1 MSSERARRD
10 VELWNSWKSSPGRAT
25 LAPLLQQ
32 VDPILQKEVNR
43 WSGGPV
49 ARPVLVIQAKKLA
62 IDAFGNYDPKKAAL
76 NTHVTNQLKGL
87 SRGPYTYASP
97 ARMPEHRQ
105 VKLKTYLT
113 AVEDLTGGLGRS
125 PTAAELASSLK
136 WSQREIGR
144 FREEQRTT
152 YSTSQPIP
160 PGFETSNQDQQ
171 LLDFVYHDLVDQDK
185 LVMEHSAGYGG
196 SPVLSAKDLT
206 SLTGMTQGQISNS
219 KRRIRSKIER
229 AMGYGT

>member
-1 MSSERARRD
+1 MATDRSRKD
-10 VELWNSWKSSPGRAT
+10 IELWQTWKNSPGKTT
-25 LAPLLQQ
+25 LAPLLRQ

-43 WSGGPV
+43 WAGGPV
-49 ARPVLVIQAKKLA
+49 ARPVLVVQAKKLA
-62 IDAFGNYDPKKAAL
+62 LDAFNSYEPGKAAL

-113 AVEDLTGGLGRS
+113 TVEDLTADKGRM
-125 PTAAELASSLK
+125 PTAAEIASTLK
-136 WSQREIGR
+136 WSQREVGR
-144 FREEQRTT
+144 FREEQRTL

-160 PGFETSNQDQQ
+160 PGFETTTHDQE

-196 SPVLSAKDLT
+196 AKILSAKELT
-206 SLTGMTQGQISNS
+206 KLTGMTQGQISNS
-219 KRRIRSKIER
+219 KRRIRSKIEG
-229 AMGYGT
+229 AMGYV